1 MALKKKANLVEEL
14 DCEDVFAAS
23 EAEKLEFEDIF
34 AASGAEVQ
42 QQIAD
47 REYWRQKVGV
57 RKASNVDIT
66 KEDDPNHPSL
76 HATEYCTHPV
86 ELRN

>member
-23 EAEKLEFEDIF
+23 EAEELEFEDIL

-47 REYWRQKVGV
+47 CEYWRQKVGV
-57 RKASNVDIT
+57 RKASNEDIT
-66 KEDDPNHPSL
+66 KEPKSTAYQTRSIDLSSG
-76 HATEYCTHPV
+76 
-86 ELRN
+86 R

>member
-23 EAEKLEFEDIF
+23 EAEELEFEDIF

-47 REYWRQKVGV
+47 SEYWRQKVGV
-57 RKASNVDIT
+57 RKASNEDIT
-66 KEDDPNHPSL
+66 K
-76 HATEYCTHPV
+76 
-86 ELRN
+86 

>member
-14 DCEDVFAAS
+14 DCENVS
-23 EAEKLEFEDIF
+23 

-42 QQIAD
+42 QPIAD